1 VKTIERNSA
10 AGMAEAET
18 TIETP
23 PPNWPGWGIAT
34 AICLRFWS
42 RLPVPLLPGETDGHA
57 IPDFREVP
65 RALPFAALVIAA
77 PAALIALG
85 AGLAGLSGF
94 VVAALALTAMA
105 LTTGAFHEDG
115 LADTADGLF
124 GGHTP
129 ERRLEIM
136 KDSRIGSYGALALGL
151 SLLLRASLIAMILD
165 RSGAW
170 AAAAALLVA
179 APWSR
184 AEGLF
189 MLATQPAARSSGAAA
204 AVGQP
209 TVLTARIALGLSL
222 FLATGIGLAAQLP
235 IAGLLV
241 GFMLAHGAAA
251 VLSRLARRLISGQ
264 TGDILG
270 AAQQLAEIAIYLGLA
285 LALGWAGR

>member
-1 VKTIERNSA
+1 
-10 AGMAEAET
+10 MAEAET
-18 TIETP
+18 TSDAPTP
-23 PPNWPGWGIAT
+23 DWPGWGIAT

-42 RLPVPLLPGETDGHA
+42 RLPVPLLPGESDRHA
-57 IPDFREVP
+57 LPDFREVP

-77 PAALIALG
+77 PAALVTLG
-85 AGLAGLSGF
+85 AGLAGLSGS
-94 VVAALALTAMA
+94 VVAALGLTALA
-105 LTTGAFHEDG
+105 LTTGALHEDG

-124 GGHTP
+124 GGHTV

-151 SLLLRASLIAMILD
+151 SLLLRAGLIAMILD

-170 AAAAALLVA
+170 AAAAAVLVA

-189 MLATQPAARSSGAAA
+189 MLATQPPARSSGAAA

-209 TVLTARIALGLSL
+209 TVVTARIALALSL
-222 FLATGIGLAAQLP
+222 FLATGIGLAAALP
-235 IAGLLV
+235 TAGLLV
-241 GFMLAHGAAA
+241 GFALAHGAAA
-251 VLSRLARRLISGQ
+251 VLSRMARRLIGGQ

-270 AAQQLAEIAIYLGLA
+270 AAQQLGEIAIYLGLA
-285 LALGWAGR
+285 LAVA

>member
-1 VKTIERNSA
+1 
-10 AGMAEAET
+10 MAEAET
-18 TIETP
+18 TTQTTTP
-23 PPNWPGWGIAT
+23 DWPGWAIAT

-42 RLPVPLLPGETDGHA
+42 RLPIPPLPGEADGHA
-57 IPDFREVP
+57 IPDFRSVP
-65 RALPFAALVIAA
+65 RALPFAALVIAL

-85 AGLAGLSGF
+85 AGLAGLGGF
-94 VVAALALTAMA
+94 VVATLALTAMA

-184 AEGLF
+184 AEALF
-189 MLATQPAARSSGAAA
+189 LLATQPAARSSGAAA
-204 AVGQP
+204 SVGQP
-209 TVLTARIALGLSL
+209 TIVTARIALGLSL
-222 FLATGIGLAAQLP
+222 FLATGIALAAQLP
-235 IAGLLV
+235 VAGLLL
-241 GFMLAHGAAA
+241 GFALAHGAAA
-251 VLSRLARRLISGQ
+251 VLSRLARRLIGGQ

-270 AAQQLAEIAIYLGLA
+270 AAQQLTEIAIYLGLA
-285 LALGWAGR
+285 LALGWTGR